1 MTASSISR
9 FCKLPLLVFI
19 LLVMPLE
26 AGANTYSCTGV
37 DKKANLGIGSGS
49 VSISSH
55 DKICDF
61 AVDGVSPTGKQS
73 PDFVSAINQ
82 LLGGGISANTMSE
95 DLLAALVLG
104 PFISERLDNIAR
116 GDFHNAFGTRVRDI
130 AGCVA
135 GFQTNPS
142 SISSSINTNEL
153 VCRVVGGHDN
163 PASFGMIE
171 TQVSQ
176 PTLQL
181 GLVFNHQTFLLFI
194 PAQLIVRGIN
204 GYRLGR

>member
-1 MTASSISR
+1 
-9 FCKLPLLVFI
+9 
-19 LLVMPLE
+19 
-26 AGANTYSCTGV
+26 
-37 DKKANLGIGSGS
+37 
-49 VSISSH
+49 
-55 DKICDF
+55 
-61 AVDGVSPTGKQS
+61 
-73 PDFVSAINQ
+73 
-82 LLGGGISANTMSE
+82 MSE
-95 DLLAALVLG
+95 DLLASLVLG

-153 VCRVVGGHDN
+153 VCRVVGGRDN

-194 PAQLIVRGIN
+194 PAQLIARGIN